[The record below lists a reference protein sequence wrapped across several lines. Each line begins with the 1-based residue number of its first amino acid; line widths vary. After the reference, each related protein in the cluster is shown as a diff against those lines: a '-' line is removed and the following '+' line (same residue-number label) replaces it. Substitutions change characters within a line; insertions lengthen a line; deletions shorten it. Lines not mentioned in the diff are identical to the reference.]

1 MERIT
6 PKEVTSMMEAV
17 ANVYE
22 KKGDCVDKNKK
33 TKHNCAKKVCS
44 EQWGEG
50 TCVPEH
56 HTLLE
61 DGTVT
66 HYDVVFEHGLE
77 RMVPVEELE
86 VLVTEMHEHAAM
98 EGEVLDENRNQR
110 GAAARAN
117 RQAAADAAAAQGN
130 SGGPTSPS
138 GGALSMRDRIFA
150 RRSASPAAR
159 ANTNR
164 YGQNIKVGPITGP
177 AQNNQLKKTTDTGA
191 GTGTS
196 EAPLTAKDRAYGP
209 NSTLNKDQQAV
220 NREYDRLRKTDPEAA
235 AAYGKKMAAAGAA
248 KKDFSLPKPTQAQSN
263 PTAAQK
269 QASVDAAIKS
279 VNTPEKMNRQAPAG
293 TALRAQ
299 QDKQAAA
306 STTSSS
312 TPAARPSAQVRGREA
327 MMAAQRNRAATP
339 AVKAPATAA
348 AKPAGSIAQRLQ
360 SIRDMRAAS
369 QSRIA
374 AQGGTSATP
383 AVNPTPKATP
393 PSTTGATTTPT
404 VKPAANV
411 DKKQPLR
418 NGDPMERMTGKG
430 AASLLEAYSKVYE
443 EREPQAIDEGI
454 TSVVNSPQDKNKGPG
469 PTSKGSRIKMGPGE
483 GGRFPEK
490 KELPGGPRVI
500 KDGPGP
506 RKPDAG
512 PAKPPYQLPKRTPEN
527 AKNVEYYKDDV
538 DLFDVIKGHFIEEGL
553 TEEEALTKMLDLTDE
568 ERTEILEG
576 IIGQTAD
583 NIART
588 AGTVVGTLQR
598 GAGYLKQKV
607 KNVKGT
613 FDSARERASSNNPDV
628 RSGRMVRATK

>member
-1 MERIT
+1 M
-6 PKEVTSMMEAV
+6 
-17 ANVYE
+17 
-22 KKGDCVDKNKK
+22 
-33 TKHNCAKKVCS
+33 
-44 EQWGEG
+44 
-50 TCVPEH
+50 
-56 HTLLE
+56 
-61 DGTVT
+61 
-66 HYDVVFEHGLE
+66 
-77 RMVPVEELE
+77 
-86 VLVTEMHEHAAM
+86 
-98 EGEVLDENRNQR
+98 
-110 GAAARAN
+110 
-117 RQAAADAAAAQGN
+117 
-130 SGGPTSPS
+130 
-138 GGALSMRDRIFA
+138 
-150 RRSASPAAR
+150 
-159 ANTNR
+159 
-164 YGQNIKVGPITGP
+164 
-177 AQNNQLKKTTDTGA
+177 
-191 GTGTS
+191 
-196 EAPLTAKDRAYGP
+196 
-209 NSTLNKDQQAV
+209 
-220 NREYDRLRKTDPEAA
+220 RKTDPEAA